1 MEQATRECPEALREH
16 VFGGRQVVSWQ
27 RAKAFQLV
35 ALKRI
40 VAEVLAVCG
49 SAVPQSSRPM
59 SKRLRGRV
67 SARGQGEDGGGRGSE
82 SAAADSTAAGPGA
95 LTSTRDLFLHS
106 EPRLVTRLPGDHH
119 ALAALFGPSTALD
132 LDSATIGRPIT
143 LAYSAHNAGAR
154 RVALALSELVEGCD
168 AAL

>member
-1 MEQATRECPEALREH
+1 MAACRHA
-16 VFGGRQVVSWQ
+16 
-27 RAKAFQLV
+27 AKARTAGAGAAKVLR
-35 ALKRI
+35 RI
-40 VAEVLAVCG
+40 RQ
-49 SAVPQSSRPM
+49 P
-59 SKRLRGRV
+59 
-67 SARGQGEDGGGRGSE
+67 
-82 SAAADSTAAGPGA
+82 GPGA